1 MKMKN
6 IILKKYEELKN
17 SKEDNK
23 KEILAV
29 IQKDTERSNKALR
42 EVYKIFS
49 DEIES
54 YIEDLITLTVAY
66 ILVEEV

>member
-1 MKMKN
+1 MKN